1 MPAVPAAPP
10 PPPPQAARD
19 ADRGALDNM
28 LRERAMKGGSYRS
41 TVLTGLYGIADDGKR
56 ATRSLQSF
64 NGRNGG
70 ATVLGR

>member
-1 MPAVPAAPP
+1 
-10 PPPPQAARD
+10 
-19 ADRGALDNM
+19 M
-28 LRERAMKGGSYRS
+28 LRERSMSGGAYRS
-41 TVLTGLYGIADDGKR
+41 TVLTGLYGIADDGQR